1 MIAAIDMSVS
11 ADVVGCLERIDCQK
25 VVGWAFDQ
33 ARPDARI
40 EVEALSGDEVIGRAR
55 ADRYRKDLDFA
66 CVGDGAHAFEI
77 VLERALS
84 KSETVEVRP
93 VSSVANLPSILR
105 RARPPEG
112 RIDGLRSGRLIGWA
126 HGEDYAPAAIELRLD
141 GVLLLEWPCGLERD
155 DLRRAG
161 IGSGKHAFSIPIGH
175 IVQGRVETHRLRLT
189 IAGAGVDLAFPSHL
203 VEVDNAIV
211 VGDAMLSF
219 KPCFP
224 GPREARE
231 GLIEGLRSAALGRR
245 STAGEQPVRVSAA
258 LLQSLLD
265 RLSVLEQS
273 RQQTSGVASWA
284 SRGAQK
290 PRRTGRGRRVRPQVE
305 RDFASVLD
313 DLANAI
319 EHLTDKAFDSWADKN
334 FLPAWLAV
342 IEQPACWQAVLGDE
356 SRIKLLRSLSKILRR
371 YDFLEAAAVA
381 YERSLLVA
389 GAVTVQQSRHAALL
403 SSWTDRSRL
412 ARLPSAP
419 AVRLSGLKRRGLY
432 VLWRS
437 PPYDSN
443 GYAMRSHYLL
453 RGLQAAG
460 EDVLAV
466 TRFGYPWDAEGKR
479 PAEAAVEECD
489 GVTYAR
495 LGGPL
500 ANRGTMPLTSYVEE
514 CAERIA
520 HLAAASGADIIH
532 SASNWLAALPA
543 LRAARLTGLPF
554 CYEIRGLWEVTRS
567 SNIPGYEASDHYS
580 LFSAMEAHVA
590 RHADLVFTIT
600 HQVREEM
607 ASRGVDVSRMRIAPN
622 GVETARFHD
631 LSRDMALADE
641 LGIGGRLVFGYI
653 GTFAKYEGLM
663 DLCRAAVDLAGEG
676 LDFRLL
682 LVGDGPVYEE
692 ARAFVAA
699 NDRTG
704 SIVLTGR
711 VPFAE
716 APRYYSLIDVAV
728 FPRTPTRITEMVS
741 PLKPFE
747 AMAMGKPV
755 IGSDVAAIAEI
766 IQEGR
771 TGWLFEKG
779 NLEALKAALRK
790 AAANRGGLAVVGAAG
805 RAFVEAE
812 HDWKI
817 IAARIAEGWRDLRAG
832 KKM

>member
-1 MIAAIDMSVS
+1 MVDGVWT
-11 ADVVGCLERIDCQK
+11 
-25 VVGWAFDQ
+25 GWAFD
-33 ARPDARI
+33 PDDPETRLSV
-40 EVEALSGDEVIGRAR
+40 EVWCGDRLLAAGRANVFR
-55 ADRYRKDLDFA
+55 EDLRLA
-66 CVGDGAHAFEI
+66 AVGDGAHGF
-77 VLERALS
+77 ALHF
-84 KSETVEVRP
+84 
-93 VSSVANLPSILR
+93 
-105 RARPPEG
+105 
-112 RIDGLRSGRLIGWA
+112 DGLLPKG
-126 HGEDYAPAAIELRLD
+126 AIE
-141 GVLLLEWPCGLERD
+141 
-155 DLRRAG
+155 A
-161 IGSGKHAFSIPIGH
+161 H
-175 IVQGRVETHRLRLT
+175 
-189 IAGAGVDLAFPSHL
+189 IAGS
-203 VEVDNAIV
+203 V
-211 VGDAMLSF
+211 VPL
-219 KPCFP
+219 P
-224 GPREARE
+224 
-231 GLIEGLRSAALGRR
+231 
-245 STAGEQPVRVSAA
+245 T
-258 LLQSLLD
+258 SLTHSD
-265 RLSVLEQS
+265 I
-273 RQQTSGVASWA
+273 A
-284 SRGAQK
+284 SRGAIE
-290 PRRTGRGRRVRPQVE
+290 TVSDGRLKGWVLGRWGAAVHLAIERDGRLLFAWPCAQSRPDNAAVCGFDIPLAAFLGPSARLNDLVFRIHGTDTTLALPESVAALENQNLFDPWLPDHNLHDLTRMAQVGGGRLPSSSGRRLGPHYADARAASHALIQGLERAALGHLSPKGGMPVLFGPEFLQETLDRLTALQMRLRALKAQRDWQQVAPAK
-305 RDFASVLD
+305 ASVLSEVAASSQDTQLTKVYKAIAARAAAIGHDALIAEIIEQFLPLYLDHPEERGAIARLID
-313 DLANAI
+313 DEVDQKMLSALMTAGRRNHLIDLPI
-319 EHLTDKAFDSWADKN
+319 EACRRKLCLKSPETLEEARHFDVIASWARRDLLTE
-334 FLPAWLAV
+334 LPA
-342 IEQPACWQAVLGDE
+342 
-356 SRIKLLRSLSKILRR
+356 
-371 YDFLEAAAVA
+371 
-381 YERSLLVA
+381 
-389 GAVTVQQSRHAALL
+389 
-403 SSWTDRSRL
+403 
-412 ARLPSAP
+412 AP

-554 CYEIRGLWEVTRS
+554 CYEIRGLWEVTHAS
-567 SNIPGYEASDHYS
+567 YEPAYEKSDQFD

-817 IAARIAEGWRDLRAG
+817 IAARIAEGWRDLRAR
-832 KKM
+832 KKTWE